1 MIRINEIVAMKKG
14 PLAIIFT
21 DERSGQRDV
30 TFFKDIATEQDI
42 SELEAYTPK
51 PTDAVVTLTLE
62 EDTLQRMQAWA
73 DKHGVTVEQMARA
86 FLVYAVRYE
95 LEVWAWDGTTGLE

>member
-1 MIRINEIVAMKKG
+1 MIRINEIVAMNKG
-14 PLAIIFT
+14 TLAIIFT

-42 SELEAYTPK
+42 SELEVYAPK

-62 EDTLQRMQAWA
+62 EDTLQLMQDWA

-95 LEVWAWDGTTGLE
+95 PEVWAKGKGDGF

>member
-1 MIRINEIVAMKKG
+1 MIRINEIVAMNKG
-14 PLAIIFT
+14 MLAIIFT
-21 DERSGQRDV
+21 DDRSGQRDV
-30 TFFKDIATEQDI
+30 TFFKDIAAEQDI
-42 SELEAYTPK
+42 SELEVYTPT
-51 PTDAVVTLTLE
+51 PADAVVTLTLE

-95 LEVWAWDGTTGLE
+95 LEV

>member
-1 MIRINEIVAMKKG
+1 MIRINEIVAMNKG
-14 PLAIIFT
+14 TLAIIFT

-42 SELEAYTPK
+42 SKLEVYTPK

-62 EDTLQRMQAWA
+62 EDTLQLMQAWA

-95 LEVWAWDGTTGLE
+95 LEVREQE